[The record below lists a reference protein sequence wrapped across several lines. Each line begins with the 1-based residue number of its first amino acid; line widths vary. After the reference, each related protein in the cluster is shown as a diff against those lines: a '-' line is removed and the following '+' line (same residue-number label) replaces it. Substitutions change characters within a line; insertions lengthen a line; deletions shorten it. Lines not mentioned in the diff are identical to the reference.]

1 MNFLVAING
10 EKESKGNNFNS
21 ENSFVNNGK
30 RKLEVE
36 NYIVIKYKENV
47 EYSNGFKHNFRKN
60 INIIEYEGQRY
71 SDTDQ
76 LTISAN
82 KEIKVHILS
91 DNTTDF
97 RMYFYTFHD
106 KNADKMISLDFS
118 NFDPSLITNINSMF
132 AKCSSIENIIFSN
145 VITSKLESMEQTF
158 QGCSQLQ
165 SLDLSSFDTSKVTLM
180 DSLFS
185 GCTKLQSL
193 DLSNFNTPLVKLSMS
208 MFEGCTQLQSII
220 LSNFITT
227 QITNM
232 NSMFKGCT
240 NLEFL
245 DIQNSND
252 VTALSISTMFD
263 NVNNLKYINIYN
275 VASDGVLATALSNE
289 LNNID
294 NLIVCQK
301 NEIINNDKAI
311 YECCTYNSDKSKCEF
326 SNYMIIKY
334 KEEAEYSNRFQ
345 ISSRTGIRFIEYGNK
360 NYRKDEKLIINA
372 NTEIKIYFLF
382 DMTSLES
389 YFDSSTDS
397 NVVKIISVDLSN
409 FNSTLITNLNNMFK
423 GCSSIT
429 NINFSNFITSKVNNM
444 ANIFSECSSLRSI
457 NMSSFNTINVEN
469 MNSMFSGCISLES
482 LNLSNFNVIK
492 VKDMAKIFEGCRALK
507 SIDLSNFETTNAENM
522 NSMFSQCTALESLNL
537 SNFDTSAV
545 KSMDYMFYN
554 CSSLRILDIANFN
567 LLQSTIN
574 QIFFGLTNLSYI
586 NIYNIKDNNKIV
598 SSTLNT
604 DTNKEKIFYVCQQEF
619 LITNIKSLDCCN
631 YYENEA
637 HCDFNISD
645 NRAITKE
652 IMNAYNN
659 ILITLEEKDY
669 KIIKTENMVLQ
680 FSTYYEQITNIS
692 EMVSSIDLGECEDKL
707 REQEGL
713 NETENLLMIKLDIK
727 NKTTNAIIVQYEI
740 FNPRNYSKVSLD
752 VCKNIIIKKKVPVI
766 LEQEKL
772 SLIDHLKQYG
782 YNPFDIT
789 DDFYNDVC
797 SLYTA
802 QNGADMVLSS
812 RKTRIYDTVKDFY
825 ICEEGCEFDKFDTY
839 MSKAE
844 CYCNIQTNETVTDV
858 SKISFDKSEF
868 VNNFYSTLYN
878 SNFRV
883 LKCIKLL
890 FSSKGMKSNYGSYI
904 MTFLL
909 VSFIVFVII
918 HIKIG
923 QTRIINIINNIMK
936 SKGISE
942 NYNDIKD
949 KKEEMEKEIKEK
961 ILQNNMDKPETN
973 DDLNIDIKI
982 EDLQAPVKKRNLRN
996 LNKFKKK
1003 DEPIKKKDKII
1014 YNTTDEIDNKVNE
1027 KDDKTENKNEKII
1040 KNNNNDKNENSANE
1054 QFRTLTDVE
1063 KNELDYEDAIV
1074 YDKRSL
1080 WQYYVS
1086 QLTRGHLI
1094 IFTFITKDDYNLRQI
1109 KILLFIISFALYF
1122 TINAFFFSDDRMEQ
1136 IYEDN
1141 AICTFLFQLPQILYS
1156 SIISS
1161 IIDIILQKL
1170 TISEDKILEMKKEK
1184 DMDKFIQKS
1193 NKIKNSLKLKLIIFL
1208 ALSSI
1213 LILFFW
1219 YFISCFCAVYGNTQH
1234 ILIEDTFISFGT
1246 SMLYPF
1252 GLKIIPVIFRIPA
1265 LRAPKKD
1272 KKYLYKISLLLNKF
1286 L

>member
-1 MNFLVAING
+1 M
-10 EKESKGNNFNS
+10 
-21 ENSFVNNGK
+21 
-30 RKLEVE
+30 
-36 NYIVIKYKENV
+36 
-47 EYSNGFKHNFRKN
+47 EYMFYRC
-60 INIIEYEGQRY
+60 
-71 SDTDQ
+71 
-76 LTISAN
+76 N
-82 KEIKVHILS
+82 K
-91 DNTTDF
+91 F
-97 RMYFYTFHD
+97 
-106 KNADKMISLDFS
+106 
-118 NFDPSLITNINSMF
+118 
-132 AKCSSIENIIFSN
+132 
-145 VITSKLESMEQTF
+145 
-158 QGCSQLQ
+158 Q
-165 SLDLSSFDTSKVTLM
+165 SLDLSNFDTSKVENM
-180 DSLFS
+180 AYIFY
-185 GCTKLQSL
+185 GCTQLQSL
-193 DLSNFNTPLVKLSMS
+193 DLSNFYTPLLQNSES
-208 MFEGCTQLQSII
+208 MFEGCIQILSIR
-220 LSNFITT
+220 LSNFKSSI
-227 QITNM
+227 INSM
-232 NSMFKGCT
+232 NNMFKGCRS
-240 NLEFL
+240 LKYL
-245 DIQNSND
+245 DINNCND
-252 VTALSISTMFD
+252 SPSFISSMFE
-263 NVNNLKYINIYN
+263 NVNNLQYINIYN
-275 VASDGVLATALSNE
+275 ISSNGNLARIISTE

-294 NLIVCQK
+294 NLFVCQK
-301 NEIINNDKAI
+301 NGIITNPQDTYVCCDFNITISKCQPSNYITLFFNKESHYENGFKNEFRYDITFLDYNDKTIASNTELNILAGTHLQVCFNYPIINMTNF
-311 YECCTYNSDKSKCEF
+311 F
-326 SNYMIIKY
+326 SEKY
-334 KEEAEYSNRFQ
+334 DN
-345 ISSRTGIRFIEYGNK
+345 N
-360 NYRKDEKLIINA
+360 IINV
-372 NTEIKIYFLF
+372 ISIDF
-382 DMTSLES
+382 S
-389 YFDSSTDS
+389 YFNSSL
-397 NVVKIISVDLSN
+397 VK
-409 FNSTLITNLNNMFK
+409 
-423 GCSSIT
+423 
-429 NINFSNFITSKVNNM
+429 NM
-444 ANIFSECSSLRSI
+444 ANMFFGCSTLELINFLNFDTFQVSNMFNMFFNCASLRSI
-457 NMSSFNTINVEN
+457 NVSSFNIINVEN

-482 LNLSNFNVIK
+482 LNLSNFNVIKVKDMANMFSGCSSLKSINLSNFLTDNLENMNSMFSQCISIESIILFTFNTIK

-669 KIIKTENMVLQ
+669 KVIKTENMVLQ
-680 FSTYYEQITNIS
+680 FSTYYEQLTNIS
-692 EMVSSIDLGECEDKL
+692 EIVSSIDLGECEDKL

-752 VCKNIIIKKKVPVI
+752 VCKNITIKKKVPVI
-766 LEQEKL
+766 LDQEKL
-772 SLIDHLKQYG
+772 SLIDHLEQYG

-825 ICEEGCEFDKFDTY
+825 LCEEGCEFDKFDTN

-890 FSSKGMKSNYGSYI
+890 FSSKGIKSNYGCYI

-949 KKEEMEKEIKEK
+949 KKEEMEKEIKEE

-982 EDLQAPVKKRNLRN
+982 EDLQAPVKKRNL
-996 LNKFKKK
+996 NKFKPK
-1003 DEPIKKKDKII
+1003 DEPIEKKDKII

-1027 KDDKTENKNEKII
+1027 KDDKIEDKNEKII

-1054 QFRTLTDVE
+1054 QFRDLTDVE

-1086 QLTRGHLI
+1086 QLKRGHLI

-1109 KILLFIISFALYF
+1109 KILLFIVSFALYF
-1122 TINAFFFSDDRMEQ
+1122 TINAFFFGDDTMDQ

-1141 AICTFLFQLPQILYS
+1141 AIFNFLFQLPQILYS

-1161 IIDIILQKL
+1161 IIDIILKKL
-1170 TISEDKILEMKKEK
+1170 TISEEKILQMKKEK

-1252 GLKIIPVIFRIPA
+1252 GLKIIPAIFRIPA